1 MIIYDIHDNVLID
14 PDMTL
19 GHVDREMRYNSKTEE
34 YEMVGRYEEYT
45 EEELQQIA
53 SQQAEAQAKHWL
65 FTDAQD
71 DVELSYEAI
80 ADLSGEVSDL
90 TDALADLSSI
100 LSEVVSPGFIR
111 STLL

>member
-1 MIIYDIHDNVLID
+1 MIIYDIHDNIIVD
-14 PDMTL
+14 PDFTL
-19 GHVDREMRYNSKTEE
+19 GHVDREFRFNPQTQE
-34 YEMVGRYEEYT
+34 YELVGRYEEYT

-53 SQQAEAQAKHWL
+53 SQQAEAQAKQWL
-65 FTDAQD
+65 VNDAQD